1 VQSVDLGRPIPD
13 RWQDRIESHP
23 DVERVEPYVI
33 TFAPWTR
40 ITSQSTPATPENCTL
55 IGSKLEPQSL
65 GAVEFLRSRPD
76 LLTALQEPMTC
87 VVDEGE
93 LGRLGIPGPG
103 VAVDIFG
110 HKVRVVG
117 LVSGYRSIGGPY
129 VFCSLQTART
139 IANYRPGEVTYLLAK
154 CRTPEGARALKAKL
168 AQREYATMRAM
179 GIPRWRLKMAVL
191 GQSFWVGLLGI
202 VVAVPFTL
210 LLAGWA
216 NRLGTRVVMHPAVVA
231 TAIGITMLMAIG
243 SGLAALRSFQGVDP
257 AHNIR

>member
-1 VQSVDLGRPIPD
+1 
-13 RWQDRIESHP
+13 
-23 DVERVEPYVI
+23 
-33 TFAPWTR
+33 
-40 ITSQSTPATPENCTL
+40 
-55 IGSKLEPQSL
+55 
-65 GAVEFLRSRPD
+65 
-76 LLTALQEPMTC
+76 
-87 VVDEGE
+87 
-93 LGRLGIPGPG
+93 
-103 VAVDIFG
+103 
-110 HKVRVVG
+110 
-117 LVSGYRSIGGPY
+117 
-129 VFCSLQTART
+129 
-139 IANYRPGEVTYLLAK
+139 
-154 CRTPEGARALKAKL
+154 
-168 AQREYATMRAM
+168 M